1 MGLGQRPQVH
11 AGRTHGCVLRDPG
24 ADPAVGMESTWART
38 TQAFEYIKELP
49 SNPAHLQ
56 PSPPWAKLADK
67 WQNWTC
73 SRGGDPGQ
81 KLGLPEALTLSL
93 MGEGV
98 AEKAAQPK
106 ALVTQFGSESASPE
120 AEGEEEGESP
130 SPAQTAAVPVEPEQG
145 PSGQGGQGSRP
156 SCCRD
161 PLRGPPLPT
170 PS

>member
-1 MGLGQRPQVH
+1 MGLGQRPKVH
-11 AGRTHGCVLRDPG
+11 AGRTHCCVLHDPG
-24 ADPAVGMESTWART
+24 ADPAVGAEGAWART

-67 WQNWTC
+67 RQNWTW

-81 KLGLPEALTLSL
+81 KLGLPEAPALSL

-106 ALVTQFGSESASPE
+106 ALVTQFGSESASPG

-130 SPAQTAAVPVEPEQG
+130 GLAQTAAVPVEPGQG
-145 PSGQGGQGSRP
+145 PSGQGGQGSCP
-156 SCCRD
+156 SCCGD
-161 PLRGPPLPT
+161 PSRGPPLPT